1 MKISVSYAHPE
12 KPAWMRLDVDEGCTL
27 RAAIERSGILARYE
41 DIDLERN
48 KVGIFGKIKP
58 LETVLAEG
66 DRVEIYQ
73 PIVIDP
79 KTAPRRK
86 RTGADGGDGT
96 EGAERPEG
104 D

>member
-27 RAAIERSGILARYE
+27 RAAIVRSGILARYE

>member
-27 RAAIERSGILARYE
+27 RAAIERSGILRRYE

-48 KVGIFGKIKP
+48 KVGVFGKIKP
-58 LETVLAEG
+58 LDTVLAEG

-86 RTGADGGDGT
+86 RGA
-96 EGAERPEG
+96 GAEE
-104 D
+104 DTD

>member
-73 PIVIDP
+73 PIMIDP

>member
-86 RTGADGGDGT
+86 RTDADGGDGT